1 MPLRFETRSKRHNK
15 SAQALLGAA
24 RRARRS
30 GRETSLEYVM
40 ALSGSGVPGFQNV
53 RIHGSNYTKAWI
65 DEALFESKK
74 TLWVSARGSII
85 IDVSMVYLQ
94 GEAFVLLQVK
104 YTSTLGGIAWKK
116 EYIKVPRPHNKK
128 ERQELLRNMA
138 TMHAMKLGYPHKLRS
153 KV

>member
-1 MPLRFETRSKRHNK
+1 MPSAVEKMKERSRQWA
-15 SAQALLGAA
+15 AQL
-24 RRARRS
+24 
-30 GRETSLEYVM
+30 
-40 ALSGSGVPGFQNV
+40 P
-53 RIHGSNYTKAWI
+53 RIHGTNYKLLTR
-65 DEALFESKK
+65 DELMLEGAA
-74 TLWVSARGSII
+74 LWVSSRGEIV

-104 YTSTLGGIAWKK
+104 YTSTLGGIEWKK

-128 ERQELLRNMA
+128 ERGELLRNMA